1 MSASK
6 QGSVFSYSIGF
17 ILSLFFT
24 LVPYI
29 LVTRDV
35 TDAWVVPIALAI
47 FAVGQVF
54 VQLLFFLHLG
64 QEKKPRWK
72 NMSFAFM
79 LMVLVIFVFGSL
91 WIMNNL
97 DYHMKSPSE
106 TNRYVQ
112 QEEGISR

>member
-1 MSASK
+1 MSATK
-6 QGSVFSYSIGF
+6 QGSAFSYTMGF

-24 LVPYI
+24 LIPYL

-35 TDAWVVPIALAI
+35 VDSWIVPAALAV

-54 VQLLFFLHLG
+54 VQLVFFLHLG
-64 QEKKPRWK
+64 QEKKPKWK
-72 NMSFAFM
+72 NYSFAFM
-79 LMVLVIFVFGSL
+79 VMVVVILVFGSL

-97 DYHMKSPSE
+97 NYHTKTPND
-106 TNRYVQ
+106 TNTYVQ

>member
-1 MSASK
+1 MSSSK

-24 LVPYI
+24 LIPYL
-29 LVTRDV
+29 LVTRKV
-35 TDAWVVPIALAI
+35 TDDWVVPIALAI
-47 FAVGQVF
+47 FAIAQVCI
-54 VQLLFFLHLG
+54 QLLFFLHLG

-72 NMSFAFM
+72 NVSFAFM
-79 LMVLVIFVFGSL
+79 VMVIVILIFGSL

-97 DYHMKSPSE
+97 NYHTLSPGE
-106 TNRYVQ
+106 TNTYVQ